1 MNFAEAMKNEQKWTR
16 TENGAV
22 ALNTT
27 SNACLDLFGT
37 IGSLREA
44 NETRIT
50 SLFEEAYKENPLL
63 ATKILFYARDIRG
76 DKETTGLG
84 ERRTFRIILK
94 YAALHYPEC
103 IRPNLDL
110 IGVYGRYDD
119 LYELIGTPLEY
130 DMWKA
135 MSKQFEEDKTNL
147 EKGNAI
153 SLLAKWI
160 KTADA
165 SSEKTRKLGIKT
177 AIKLGYNVFE
187 FKRIVRA
194 MRKHLRVVEGL
205 MSTGQWDKITYS
217 EVPSRAMMIYRNAFL
232 KHDKERFNQFAQK
245 AVVGEEKINSATLY
259 PYDIIEKY
267 RGRCGF
273 WSYDFYDGSNLSE
286 TEEKILQ
293 AQWDALPNYV
303 EEGTNAI
310 VIADTSGSMSGRPMD
325 SAVGLAIYFAQR
337 NVGAYHNLWMNF
349 SSNPSFQKIK
359 GKTLK
364 QILSNIDYDNWDGST
379 NCESAFNL
387 ILNTAIKNH
396 VPVDEMPKSL
406 IIISDMEFDYC
417 GDRQWTFYDKMKAK
431 FAQYGYEIP
440 TIIFW
445 NVNSRH
451 DIFHADKDKK
461 GVILVSGQ
469 SAGTFKN
476 LIGAIGMTPT
486 MFMNKTILS
495 KRYEPITV
503 E

>member
-1 MNFAEAMKNEQKWTR
+1 MNFAEAMKNEQRWTR

-27 SNACLDLFGT
+27 SDACLDLFGT

-76 DKETTGLG
+76 DKETSGLG
-84 ERRTFRIILK
+84 ERRVFRTILK
-94 YAALHYPEC
+94 YAAIHHLEC

-217 EVPSRAMMIYRNAFL
+217 EVPSRAMMIYRNAFK
-232 KHDKERFNQFAQK
+232 KHDEERFNLFAQK
-245 AVVGEEKINSATLY
+245 AVTGEAKINSATLY
-259 PYDIIEKY
+259 PYDIIEKFRNGY
-267 RGRCGF
+267 WC
-273 WSYDFYDGSNLSE
+273 DFYNKKLDP
-286 TEEKILQ
+286 TEESILQ
-293 AQWDALPNYV
+293 AQWEQLPNYV
-303 EEGTNAI
+303 EKGTNAI
-310 VIADTSGSMSGRPMD
+310 VIADTSGSMTGRPMD
-325 SAVGLAIYFAQR
+325 TAVSLAIYFAQR
-337 NVGAYHNLWMNF
+337 NVGAFHKLWMNF
-349 SSNPSFQKIK
+349 SSHPSFQRIK
-359 GKTLK
+359 GKTLR
-364 QILSNIDYDNWDGST
+364 QILGNIDYSNWSGST
-379 NCESAFNL
+379 NCEAAFDL
-387 ILNTAIKNH
+387 ILNTAIKNN
-396 VPVDEMPKSL
+396 VSNDEMPKSL